1 MANGLLNP
9 INPLQ
14 GLTGVPG
21 VAELPGQ
28 QSYIT
33 GQGIQGGLTQ
43 LVDAISK
50 QQNPLLAAGRTGL
63 GFATGQQQGM
73 QNLANFQKLRQDLM
87 KGGLDITQS
96 QLNIGEK
103 QFDLSRKV
111 SQQQNLYNLIRNLSP
126 QQQSLALSNED
137 EFAKMMISNMQL
149 TGSTKEYEYAVANGY
164 TGSYPDYVKE
174 VEKYRAPST
183 TVTYGAQQAFGKT
196 LQEEEA
202 KILTTT
208 VNETIPKSAQ
218 NVKNLQQTLAII
230 EKGQPNVGL
239 LAEIKTNLD
248 RARAIY
254 SKDPELVKTLTDTQL
269 LDAVLGADV
278 FKAIGELGIGARGID
293 TPAEREFLR
302 KVLTGKIT
310 LEKSTLIELTKKR
323 LNKEKAIIQRYNKDL
338 ESGRYKRYEEEL
350 GRKLQPIDLGT
361 EDQPQQGTTPNLRYN
376 PITKSLEPV

>member
-1 MANGLLNP
+1 MGLLDP
-9 INPLQ
+9 INPLS
-14 GLTGVPG
+14 GLTGTPG
-21 VAELPGQ
+21 VSELPGAE
-28 QSYIT
+28 SYVT
-33 GQGIQGGLTQ
+33 GQGIQGGLNQ
-43 LVDAISK
+43 LVDAIS
-50 QQNPLLAAGRTGL
+50 QRQNPLLAAGRVGL
-63 GFATGQQQGM
+63 GFVGGQQQGM

-103 QFDLSRKV
+103 QFDLGRKV
-111 SQQQNLYNLIRNLSP
+111 SQQQNLYNLIKNLSP
-126 QQQSLALSNED
+126 QQQALALSNED

-208 VNETIPKSAQ
+208 VNETIPKSTQ

-230 EKGQPNVGL
+230 EQGNPNVGL
-239 LAEIKTNLD
+239 LADIKTNLD

-254 SKDPELVKTLTDTQL
+254 SKDPKLAESLTDTQL

-323 LNKEKAIIQRYNKDL
+323 LNKEKAVIERYNKDL
-338 ESGRYKRYEEEL
+338 KSGRYKRYEQEL
-350 GRKLQPIDLGT
+350 GRKLEPIDLG
-361 EDQPQQGTTPNLRYN
+361 ESQQQQQGVTPNLRYN
-376 PITKSLEPV
+376 PVTKSLEPV